1 MCGIVGFTGNH
12 QAAPILLD
20 GLSKLEYRGYDSAGL
35 AVRDGEH
42 LAQVVKAKGRLS
54 NLSEKTDS
62 GKALKGTC
70 GIGHTRWATHGEPSQ
85 INAHPHVS
93 GNCERSGSGTVEAE
107 VVGVHNGIIE
117 NYTELKEKLLKHGY
131 TFYSDTDTE
140 VVIKLVD
147 YYYKKYNLGPIDAI
161 AKTMVRVRGSYAL
174 ELMFKDYPGEIW
186 VARKDSP
193 MILGV
198 ENGESYIASDVPA
211 ILKYTRNVYYI
222 GNLEMARIRKGEIT
236 FYNLDGDEIQ
246 KEPKTIEWDAE
257 AAEKAGFEHF
267 MIKEILNP
275 ENTPERVNE
284 LLTLLLGQRVRI
296 VDVLPNDGTR
306 LADESTLLIT
316 DMIVQL
322 EDGSIANLEIQKIGY
337 YFPGERSACYSA
349 NLLLRQYKRVRG
361 IKGKRFSYRD
371 IKQVYTIVLFEKSPT
386 EFQKFS
392 NNYIH
397 RFMQKS
403 DTGVNINLLQEY
415 LFIPLDIF
423 KKNQQNE
430 NRSVKIENR
439 LEAWLAFFCM
449 DDPETIIDII
459 EKYPDFKEMYEQA
472 YDVCR
477 NIEEVMQMFS
487 KELLELDR
495 NTVKLMIDDMQKEI
509 DCQREQ
515 LSQKD
520 EEMLEMRKEIQRLQ
534 QLLDKK

>member
-1 MCGIVGFTGNH
+1 M
-12 QAAPILLD
+12 
-20 GLSKLEYRGYDSAGL
+20 
-35 AVRDGEH
+35 
-42 LAQVVKAKGRLS
+42 
-54 NLSEKTDS
+54 
-62 GKALKGTC
+62 
-70 GIGHTRWATHGEPSQ
+70 
-85 INAHPHVS
+85 
-93 GNCERSGSGTVEAE
+93 
-107 VVGVHNGIIE
+107 
-117 NYTELKEKLLKHGY
+117 
-131 TFYSDTDTE
+131 
-140 VVIKLVD
+140 
-147 YYYKKYNLGPIDAI
+147 
-161 AKTMVRVRGSYAL
+161 
-174 ELMFKDYPGEIW
+174 
-186 VARKDSP
+186 
-193 MILGV
+193 
-198 ENGESYIASDVPA
+198 
-211 ILKYTRNVYYI
+211 
-222 GNLEMARIRKGEIT
+222 
-236 FYNLDGDEIQ
+236 
-246 KEPKTIEWDAE
+246 
-257 AAEKAGFEHF
+257 
-267 MIKEILNP
+267 
-275 ENTPERVNE
+275 
-284 LLTLLLGQRVRI
+284 
-296 VDVLPNDGTR
+296 
-306 LADESTLLIT
+306 
-316 DMIVQL
+316 
-322 EDGSIANLEIQKIGY
+322 
-337 YFPGERSACYSA
+337 
-349 NLLLRQYKRVRG
+349 LRQYKRVRG

-449 DDPETIIDII
+449 DDP
-459 EKYPDFKEMYEQA
+459 A
-472 YDVCR
+472 YDVFR